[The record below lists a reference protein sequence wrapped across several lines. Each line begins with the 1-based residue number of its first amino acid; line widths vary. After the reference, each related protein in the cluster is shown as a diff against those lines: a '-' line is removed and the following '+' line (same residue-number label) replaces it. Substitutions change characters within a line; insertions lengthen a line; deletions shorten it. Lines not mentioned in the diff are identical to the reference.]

1 MNILLLIIFSNNSLY
16 DEMLEIQKTY
26 IHKHKNIN
34 TYFVT
39 FNEEQME
46 RVVIKDNIIYI
57 KGRESYINILLKTL
71 EALEYIN
78 THFKNK
84 YDFVVR
90 SNISTI
96 INLDNLYKYL
106 LSCPDTNLYT
116 GGTVES
122 LQWLL
127 QPYEIS
133 EKKQE
138 NRNDYYGLKYI
149 QGTGIIMSNDVVNKI
164 LKIKENIEYDIVD
177 DVKLGI
183 TIRDNFPEI
192 YKNIGYNSLAKVSF
206 CKFEED
212 SVFIRNRSYERKM
225 DIHGMRNI
233 VNIITNTEYLNF
245 EKTIHITK
253 KTIDEKLIKVKKEW
267 EYLNPEYN
275 VELYDDERCLN
286 ILYKYYGKKYC
297 DIFNFIKDGPIKAD
311 FFRVC
316 LIYVFGGIYVD
327 ADIKPIVP
335 LNHYIDDDVDLM
347 TCISYNYD
355 ILNIVF
361 CYNPQ
366 MIVAKKYSNEL
377 FKIVC
382 EYEYLYDNRE
392 NFPYT
397 YWRWS
402 ICNTFKKI
410 ENFDITSNG
419 ENIFIYKNKKYKFI
433 IEEIID
439 KNDNKTYNFE
449 NFKKHQCELLK
460 KSNKSV
466 YCKYMDNIIL
476 NNFTNK
482 D

>member
-1 MNILLLIIFSNNSLY
+1 
-16 DEMLEIQKTY
+16 MLEIQKTY
-26 IHKHKNIN
+26 IHKHQNID

-46 RVVIKDNIIYI
+46 HIVIKDNIIYI
-57 KGRESYINILLKTL
+57 KGSESYINILLKTL

-233 VNIITNTEYLNF
+233 VNVNINTLINTQYSNF

-267 EYLNPEYN
+267 EYLNPEYK

-286 ILYKYYGKKYC
+286 VLYKYYGKKYC

-355 ILNIVF
+355 ILKIVF

-392 NFPYT
+392 KFPYT
-397 YWRWS
+397 YWGWS

-439 KNDNKTYNFE
+439 KNDNETYNFE
-449 NFKKHQCELLK
+449 NFKKHKDELLK
-460 KSNKSV
+460 KSNISV

-482 D
+482 Y